1 MLHIKHRL
9 FVVFKY
15 LVIFVTLVVFLFP
28 IYWMIIA
35 SFRDNRIL
43 MRLPPLFYPTFSYL
57 RNFNLIITEPR
68 YLVYIRNSLIVT
80 VCSVTFCLTFSLLAG
95 YSLSRYRFPFR
106 RTLMMVLL
114 SVQMFPIV
122 AILISL
128 FTFFTTLRLTNNYA
142 GLVLANVSM
151 SLPLAIWMLKSF
163 FDGVPRSLDESAKI
177 DGCGRLHTMIQ
188 VIMPLIKPGILAVGI
203 YSFLQAWDDYLF
215 SLVLMNRN
223 NMKTLTV
230 GIVESFLG
238 EFSDN
243 YAGMMAMSLITSL
256 PVMLIFAVFQ
266 KNMVAGLT
274 AGAVKE

>member
-1 MLHIKHRL
+1 
-9 FVVFKY
+9 
-15 LVIFVTLVVFLFP
+15 
-28 IYWMIIA
+28 MIVA
-35 SFRDNRIL
+35 SFKSNRIL
-43 MRLPPLFYPTFSYL
+43 MRLPPQLYPTFSQLNNY
-57 RNFNLIITEPR
+57 RLILTEPR

-80 VCSVTFCLTFSLLAG
+80 ICTVTVCLTLSLFAG
-95 YSLSRYRFPFR
+95 YSLSRYRFPLR
-106 RTLMMVLL
+106 KTIMSVLL

-128 FTFFTTLRLTNNYA
+128 FTFFTSLELANTYG

-188 VIMPLIKPGILAVGI
+188 VIMPLVKPGILAVGI

-215 SLVLMNRN
+215 SLVLMNKN

-238 EFSDN
+238 EFNDD
-243 YAGMMAMSLITSL
+243 YAGMMTMSIIASL
-256 PVMLIFAVFQ
+256 PIMLIFTVFQ